1 MATSPTA
8 SDPPS
13 SPIAASDTADNN
25 LQPFFVLHKA
35 LPGKSE
41 KRASGSGRTRRKI
54 DLSAS
59 SPKSAEKSDQIPPDD
74 SDAICEKLR
83 LEAFERTWS
92 KIDST
97 IKEVLRQINLN
108 LFNEVLQWI
117 QELFSIIKSSR
128 TTSLSEI
135 QRPYPLLT
143 DALCRRIPAAFV
155 FTKNVEFVDDL
166 LTFQDLGVHL
176 KSNRCHVASLSGLD
190 FLAKHGIGGC
200 VRSLLRQ
207 LVSDASDVADFAVLV
222 SWYCEQENYNNPI
235 IIIIDDMQRCNGG
248 VLGEFITL
256 LRCSNGLLKIPIF
269 IIMGVATTVDA
280 PRKLLSSNALQRL
293 QPCKLTLGSPAE
305 RMNALV
311 KAILVKPCSGFSIR
325 HKVAVFL
332 RNYFLR
338 HDGTITSFI
347 SALKLAC
354 SKHFSLE
361 PLSFLCLGTFDENC
375 RDEFDAFPGPI
386 LRTAFDLPSCKSLST
401 SLYNCLF
408 EAGKRSKMQLLDIFC
423 EASDPNLQISS
434 MTRSIP
440 ITGKLGSGKAGF
452 IAQAIYRVRLELP
465 ITLLA
470 HVLKM
475 WSLHMKDMN
484 EVIDKVKELQSN
496 IASGDGGQLY
506 QEKWTDIHKRPVYL
520 GARKGTVSVNDK
532 AAMLLDDMVRKYL
545 TPIECA
551 PFHEIICFGHVE
563 ILQSALIGDTRRI
576 IQVDLLKPQNHLRCS
591 CCNGDEN
598 IVSPTMHDTSIM
610 YSLSQEYGD
619 VINLHDWY
627 QTFKVTISTP
637 TSKSRKRLHNS
648 PASKKLK
655 TTPTTE
661 NEAEIQAVTELQI
674 TGLLRMPSKRRP
686 DFVQRVAFGL

>member
-143 DALCRRIPAAFV
+143 DALCRRVPAAFV

-207 LVSDASDVADFAVLV
+207 LVSDASDVADFAVLA

-256 LRCSNGLLKIPIF
+256 LSEWVIKIPIF

-280 PRKLLSSNALQRL
+280 PRKLLSSNALQHL

-311 KAILVKPCSGFSIR
+311 EAILVKPCSGFSIS

-361 PLSFLCLGTFDENC
+361 PLSCLCLGTFDENR

-386 LRTAFDLPSCKSLST
+386 LRTAFDLPSCKREKISQGSGTSITQGLSQLRKLQR
-401 SLYNCLF
+401 SWSSVVMCLF
-408 EAGKRSKMQLLDIFC
+408 ETGKRSKMQLLDIFC

-434 MTRSIP
+434 MTRGIP

-452 IAQAIYRVRLELP
+452 IAQAIHRVRELP
-465 ITLLA
+465 IALLP

-506 QEKWTDIHKRPVYL
+506 KEKWTDIHKRPVYL

-598 IVSPTMHDTSIM
+598 IVSPTMHDTSI
-610 YSLSQEYGD
+610 
-619 VINLHDWY
+619 
-627 QTFKVTISTP
+627 IS
-637 TSKSRKRLHNS
+637 RFCR
-648 PASKKLK
+648 
-655 TTPTTE
+655 
-661 NEAEIQAVTELQI
+661 AVTELQI

>member
-54 DLSAS
+54 DLSVS

-143 DALCRRIPAAFV
+143 DALCRRVPAAFV

-207 LVSDASDVADFAVLV
+207 LVSDASDVADFAVLA

-256 LRCSNGLLKIPIF
+256 LSEWVIKIPIF

-280 PRKLLSSNALQRL
+280 PRKLLSSNALQHL

-311 KAILVKPCSGFSIR
+311 EAILVKPCSGFSIS

-361 PLSFLCLGTFDENC
+361 PLSCLCLGTFDENC

-386 LRTAFDLPSCKSLST
+386 LRTAFDLPSCSSLST

-408 EAGKRSKMQLLDIFC
+408 ETGKRSKMQLLDIFC

-434 MTRSIP
+434 MTRGIP

-452 IAQAIYRVRLELP
+452 IAQAIHR
-465 ITLLA
+465 
-470 HVLKM
+470 
-475 WSLHMKDMN
+475 
-484 EVIDKVKELQSN
+484 
-496 IASGDGGQLY
+496 
-506 QEKWTDIHKRPVYL
+506 
-520 GARKGTVSVNDK
+520 
-532 AAMLLDDMVRKYL
+532 
-545 TPIECA
+545 
-551 PFHEIICFGHVE
+551 
-563 ILQSALIGDTRRI
+563 ALIGDTRRI

-610 YSLSQEYGD
+610 YYLSQEYGD

-637 TSKSRKRLHNS
+637 SSKSRKRLHNS

-655 TTPTTE
+655 TTPTE

-686 DFVQRVAFGL
+686 DFVQRVAF